1 MISEQDD
8 HIPAAPERAAKKEVA
23 AVARAPRTFNV
34 VWGDRVIFATLG
46 LLLGFAVAYIY
57 LDRAGRGAAPVP
69 GEASASAQGFSA
81 GATRDLPGSGGGAPV
96 ISMDPAI
103 RQRIT
108 ELEAAVSKDPKN
120 GDLLVQLGNAGYDG
134 GDFRLAVDSYE
145 KAVAIRGDDPNV
157 LTDLGVSYRNL
168 GDLDKALAMFD
179 RALKI
184 SPGHW
189 QAAFN
194 KIVVL
199 GIDMGETAKAKEL
212 LAKLKAGGQS
222 AGNLDQLE
230 KMIEQRA
237 AAR

>member
-8 HIPAAPERAAKKEVA
+8 HIPPAPEPAAKKA
-23 AVARAPRTFNV
+23 ATAARAPRKFSI
-34 VWGDRVIFATLG
+34 VWGDRALFTALG
-46 LLLGFAVAYIY
+46 LLLGFVAAYIY
-57 LDRAGRGAAPVP
+57 LERGGRGGAPAGGNP
-69 GEASASAQGFSA
+69 GAGAQGFTA

-108 ELEAAVSKDPKN
+108 ELEAAVSKDPRN
-120 GDLLVQLGNAGYDG
+120 GDLFVQLGNAGYDG
-134 GDFRLAVDSYE
+134 GDFRLAVDAYE
-145 KAVAIRGDDPNV
+145 KAVSIRGDDPNV

-179 RALKI
+179 RALKV

-199 GIDMGETAKAKEL
+199 GVDKGETAKAKEL
-212 LAKLKAGGQS
+212 LAKLKASGQG